1 LKKSNDRFLRIIAV
15 FKFLKATALV
25 ALGIGAFKLL
35 HKDVGGFLEHWT
47 MALGLDPGNRFVDSV
62 LAKASNLNP
71 QQIKKLGLGSFL
83 YAALFLAEGTGL
95 WLMKRWGE
103 WMTVIITSSLV
114 PVEIYEIYRHPS
126 LVKVAVLLVNIGI
139 VAYLIHHMRRRDT
152 V

>member
-1 LKKSNDRFLRIIAV
+1 MKKSNDRFLRIIAV

-126 LVKVAVLLVNIGI
+126 LVKVAVLLVNIGV